1 MYQVL
6 KKKMQKLQKLIK
18 IKIKI
23 ITKKV
28 ISFKIYNDDDDDDS
42 GCGSE

>member
-23 ITKKV
+23 ITKI